1 MEERKAIVQLKNITK
16 SFGDNQV
23 LKPISLDIY
32 EGEFLTL
39 QVLRHPRREMYT

>member
-23 LKPISLDIY
+23 LKPISLTY
-32 EGEFLTL
+32 T
-39 QVLRHPRREMYT
+39 RESS